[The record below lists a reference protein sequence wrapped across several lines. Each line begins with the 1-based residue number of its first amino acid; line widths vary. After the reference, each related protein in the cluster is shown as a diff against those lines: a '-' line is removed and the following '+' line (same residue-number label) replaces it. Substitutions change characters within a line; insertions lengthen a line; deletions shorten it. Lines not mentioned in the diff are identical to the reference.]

1 MVIDRIEANEFVD
14 WIRKLHLEPI
24 RVIVGICGPPGSGKS
39 TLTSQLASE
48 LDAAV
53 VPMDGFH
60 LPNTVLDRRGLR
72 ALKGAPHTFD
82 AAAFVEAI
90 RRLRRAEAPV
100 SLPSFERVVDE
111 PIPDAISVAPIDP
124 IVLVEG
130 NYLLLD
136 QSPWSELSD
145 LLDAVAYVELDDAVR
160 VERLVARHVEFG
172 RSPKEAREF
181 VLASDERNAVLVA
194 ASRQRA
200 DVVVSI
206 A

>member
-1 MVIDRIEANEFVD
+1 MILGV
-14 WIRKLHLEPI
+14 
-24 RVIVGICGPPGSGKS
+24 CGPPGSGKS

-60 LPNTVLDRRGLR
+60 LPNIVLDQRGLR

-82 AAAFVEAI
+82 AAEFVEAI

-111 PIPDAISVAPIDP
+111 PIPDAISVAPTEP

-136 QSPWSELSD
+136 QPLWSELSD

-160 VERLVARHVEFG
+160 IERLVARHVEFG
-172 RSPKEAREF
+172 RSPEEAREF
-181 VLASDERNAVLVA
+181 VLASDEPNAALVA

-200 DVVVSI
+200 DVVVSVP
-206 A
+206 